1 MKRSKSYHSLFYDTG
16 PNFSWCL
23 CRSID

>member
-23 CRSID
+23 CRSI